1 MSYAKRP
8 SGSSLKR
15 DDATAPRA
23 PYAQRRHSPRRS
35 LAITRVA
42 ACSEKPST
50 NADNGAAC
58 KIDRCGDGL
67 VNNAGAEQCDDG
79 NAIDSDGCTA

>member
-23 PYAQRRHSPRRS
+23 PEAHSRHRQRRS

-42 ACSEKPST
+42 ACNQKPSM
-50 NADNGAAC
+50 NADNGERRASQG
-58 KIDRCGDGL
+58 KSTG
-67 VNNAGAEQCDDG
+67 
-79 NAIDSDGCTA
+79 